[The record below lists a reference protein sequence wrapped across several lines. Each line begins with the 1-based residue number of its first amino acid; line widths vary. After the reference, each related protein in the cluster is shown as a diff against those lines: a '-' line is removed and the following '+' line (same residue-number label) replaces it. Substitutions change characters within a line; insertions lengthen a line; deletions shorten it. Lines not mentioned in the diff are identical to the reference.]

1 MKKECDFSQGQR
13 GAVVRAPQGKTR
25 MTLRLDDDIL
35 ARFREEVENAGGG
48 SYQGMMNRGVRESV
62 QNQREPLEKILR
74 RVIREE
80 LQHA

>member
-1 MKKECDFSQGQR
+1 
-13 GAVVRAPQGKTR
+13 
-25 MTLRLDDDIL
+25 LDDDIL

-48 SYQGMMNRGVRESV
+48 SYQGMMNRAVRESV
-62 QNQREPLEKILR
+62 QNQRDPLEKILR